1 VSQVVAEQAVQVAE
15 EELRRLLPP
24 PIPKEEKIFCMLLLP
39 QAVQVTLF
47 SLPIETRLSKCFPHF
62 WQMNS

>member
-1 VSQVVAEQAVQVAE
+1 VVAEQVGQDAE

-39 QAVQVTLF
+39 QPLQVTLF
-47 SLPIETRLSKCFPHF
+47 SFPTETRLSKCFPHF
-62 WQMNS
+62 